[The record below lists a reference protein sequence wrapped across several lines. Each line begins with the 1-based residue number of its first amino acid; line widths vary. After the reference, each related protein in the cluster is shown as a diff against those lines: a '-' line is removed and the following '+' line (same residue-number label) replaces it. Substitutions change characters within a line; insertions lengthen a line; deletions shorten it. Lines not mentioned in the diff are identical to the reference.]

1 MLPNVNDQVNLATNS
16 KADIDEQKS
25 PIKKKQDHIEEI
37 KKRIEHKRKRR

>member
-1 MLPNVNDQVNLATNS
+1 MLPNVNDQVNLDTNS

-25 PIKKKQDHIEEI
+25 PIQKKQYHIEEI